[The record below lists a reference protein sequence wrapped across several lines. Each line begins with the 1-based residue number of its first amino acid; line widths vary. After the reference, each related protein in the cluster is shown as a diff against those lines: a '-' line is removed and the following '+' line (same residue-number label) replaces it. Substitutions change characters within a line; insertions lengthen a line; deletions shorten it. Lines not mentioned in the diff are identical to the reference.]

1 MESRV
6 MHSREAAATAA
17 SLKSLSPLSPN
28 EKPYTTGGTD
38 PETRNDMIAIKAWRM
53 KFSF

>member
-6 MHSREAAATAA
+6 MHSIEAAATAA

-28 EKPYTTGGTD
+28 EKPYTTGGTN
-38 PETRNDMIAIKAWRM
+38 PNTRNDMTAIKACRM
-53 KFSF
+53 KLSF